1 MVDVV
6 SFERERERERERES
20 MMLACML
27 KLCACVFVF
36 SCLELQSYFVEF
48 KTYTML
54 CSLYTFLVYFNAV
67 RSVLGC

>member
-6 SFERERERERERES
+6 SFERERERGERS

-36 SCLELQSYFVEF
+36 SCLELQSYFVD
-48 KTYTML
+48 
-54 CSLYTFLVYFNAV
+54 
-67 RSVLGC
+67 

>member
-1 MVDVV
+1 
-6 SFERERERERERES
+6 

-67 RSVLGC
+67 RNVLGC